1 MKLVY
6 KDKYQVVDGNMSDSQ
21 VGARKK
27 KNIRNHIFVLNG
39 IINEAIQ
46 TGKSIDV
53 LLYDYRQCFDSLWL
67 EECINHLFDAGIQDD
82 KLALI
87 YEANKVNKVAVKT
100 PFGLTERETVNK
112 IVLQGEVLGPLQC
125 RVLVD
130 TIGKECLTEDKLLY
144 NYKGVKVPALAMVDD
159 LACVTKSGVDSA
171 EMNAFIK
178 TKTNLKKLQFG
189 SQKCHQLQIGNK
201 EHLAAD
207 LFIDNW
213 EVTKVS
219 ESETGV
225 TNLMDSNSGEVQ
237 VEVADKE
244 KYLGDIL
251 SNDGKNTKNILARKG
266 KGLGVVDQ
274 ITSILE
280 EICFGPY
287 QLEVALHL
295 RNSMLL
301 NGILTNSEAWYGL
314 TAEDIK
320 QLEQVDETLLR
331 KFLEAPF
338 STPKVML
345 YLETGTKPIRFTIK
359 MRRVMFLQNILQ
371 EDQNCLIS
379 KFFHAQDKKPGK
391 NDWSLTARQNL
402 EELNLNLDFEDIRKM
417 SKFQFHSKASKA
429 MSKLAF
435 EYLLKEKNKGGTE
448 QGKVSHIKF
457 SELKLQKYFIPNN
470 TSVKMAKFIFHA
482 RCRMLDLKT
491 NYKNRNYSD
500 MFCPICNNP
509 ETTDSQQRLLVC
521 PALCVSSENRVEYSD
536 LFSTNIEKQL
546 GVATILERN
555 LKKRSTILKVS

>member
-1 MKLVY
+1 M
-6 KDKYQVVDGNMSDSQ
+6 
-21 VGARKK
+21 
-27 KNIRNHIFVLNG
+27 
-39 IINEAIQ
+39 
-46 TGKSIDV
+46 
-53 LLYDYRQCFDSLWL
+53 
-67 EECINHLFDAGIQDD
+67 
-82 KLALI
+82 
-87 YEANKVNKVAVKT
+87 
-100 PFGLTERETVNK
+100 
-112 IVLQGEVLGPLQC
+112 
-125 RVLVD
+125 
-130 TIGKECLTEDKLLY
+130 
-144 NYKGVKVPALAMVDD
+144 KVPALAMVDD

-178 TKTNLKKLQFG
+178 TETNLKKLQFG
-189 SQKCHQLQIGNK
+189 PQKCHQLQIGNK

-244 KYLGDIL
+244 KYLGVIL
-251 SNDGKNTKNILARKG
+251 SNDGKNTKNIFARKG

-338 STPKVML
+338 STTKVML

-379 KFFHAQDKKPGK
+379 KFFHAQYKKPGK

-509 ETTDSQQRLLVC
+509 ETTDSQQHLLVC
-521 PALCVSSENRVEYSD
+521 PSLCGSD
-536 LFSTNIEKQL
+536 VVNS
-546 GVATILERN
+546 
-555 LKKRSTILKVS
+555 